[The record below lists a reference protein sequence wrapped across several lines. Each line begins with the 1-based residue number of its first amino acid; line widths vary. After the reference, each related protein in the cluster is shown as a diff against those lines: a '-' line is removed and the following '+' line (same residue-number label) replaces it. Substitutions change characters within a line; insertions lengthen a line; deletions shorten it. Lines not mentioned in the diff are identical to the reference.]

1 VFAVS
6 DHDGPDGGTNPN
18 PNPNPNAAGDGD
30 GRVGTDE
37 GGPDDRSRAAAR
49 ERMARAVRAV
59 RIEGYKAAVIYAVA
73 DAALAAVLASVTV
86 RVLGTTLPVPETV
99 PLGPLSGLTASGTIS
114 GAALAALTAAAAV
127 VCLETLIR
135 SRRPLVDQFEAANP
149 EVRERLRTARD
160 AAASGAETRM
170 AARLYE
176 ETLEA
181 LRSTSSYRLVD
192 VRRLA
197 VTVLLVTLIGLAGVQ
212 AAVVDLSVSPL
223 PESADGSAVDDAP
236 GSGPDAVRDTPEYGG
251 LEDGSSVLGEEED
264 VETGDDPLN
273 ASVEY
278 QTGGGEQA
286 GSPPD
291 SYDQSGFGDDDVESQ
306 RAGYADEQ
314 VPEDAD
320 LIREYALAVSEQDD
334 DS

>member
-1 VFAVS
+1 MSAPDRRDAGEGSGADAGAAV
-6 DHDGPDGGTNPN
+6 
-18 PNPNPNAAGDGD
+18 DGD
-30 GRVGTDE
+30 RTDDE
-37 GGPDDRSRAAAR
+37 PPRRRAAAR
-49 ERMARAVRAV
+49 ERMTRAVRAV

-73 DAALAAVLASVTV
+73 DAALAAVLASVAV
-86 RVLGTTLPVPETV
+86 RVLGTSLPVPETV
-99 PLGPLSGLTASGTIS
+99 PLGPLSGLTASGEIS
-114 GAALAALTAAAAV
+114 GAALAALSAALV
-127 VCLETLIR
+127 VGCLETLFR

-160 AAASGAETRM
+160 AAASGTETRM

-181 LRSTSSYRLVD
+181 LQSTSSYRLVD

-197 VTVLLVTLIGLAGVQ
+197 VTVLLVTLVGLAGVQ

-223 PESADGSAVDDAP
+223 PESADGSAVDDTPRSDSDRA
-236 GSGPDAVRDTPEYGG
+236 RETPEYGG
-251 LEDGSSVLGEEED
+251 LENGSSVLGDEED
-264 VETGDDPLN
+264 VEAGEDPLN

-291 SYDQSGFGDDDVESQ
+291 SYDQSGFGADDVESQ